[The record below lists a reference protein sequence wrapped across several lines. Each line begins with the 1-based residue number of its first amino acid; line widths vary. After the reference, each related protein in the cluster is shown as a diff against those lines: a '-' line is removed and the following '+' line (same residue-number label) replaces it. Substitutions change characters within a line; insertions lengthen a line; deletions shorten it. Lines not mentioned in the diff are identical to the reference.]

1 MAEKLY
7 YKIGEVAQMLG
18 EEVSTIRFWSDS
30 FPKYIKPERNAKG
43 NRLFHPED
51 VENIRLIHY
60 LTRTEGLTLDGV
72 ARKLAENR
80 DGLDHKRQ
88 IVEKLYNIRSQLTD
102 LYENI

>member
-1 MAEKLY
+1 M
-7 YKIGEVAQMLG
+7 
-18 EEVSTIRFWSDS
+18 
-30 FPKYIKPERNAKG
+30 
-43 NRLFHPED
+43 
-51 VENIRLIHY
+51 IHY

-80 DGLDHKRQ
+80 DGLDHKRR

>member
-1 MAEKLY
+1 MNYGRE
-7 YKIGEVAQMLG
+7 
-18 EEVSTIRFWSDS
+18 TILQ
-30 FPKYIKPERNAKG
+30 KPERNAKG

-80 DGLDHKRQ
+80 DGLEHKRQ

-102 LYENI
+102 LYESI